1 MNRACFSKKVILH
14 EQKQQTSSIRLIKN
28 NFARMKRNGFFL
40 ISLFGLLLISSQAFS
55 QRDKSAK
62 AEASFKAGEYFVAL
76 DLYRAAYNTIT
87 DKTSKAEI
95 LYKIAECYRL
105 TNEPVKAELWYGKA
119 IARGI
124 TEPLA
129 YFYMAE
135 AKKMNMKYEEA
146 KEDFKKYKELS
157 TDEARANEGIKS
169 CDMAMKW
176 MDNPS
181 GYQVD
186 NMKFFNS
193 KENDFAPAYANSDF
207 GTVYITSSRD
217 GALGT
222 TIHGATGQ
230 NFSDIFVTR
239 MDRKGTWSE
248 PIPLGENINTEFEEG
263 SPCISKDFNTLYFT
277 RCKKGKNQSFGCQI
291 YYAEREGEDW
301 GKDKSVEIAGDSIV
315 IAHPAI
321 SADEL
326 SLYFVSDMVG
336 GFGGKDIWKVTRAN
350 KGDDWSAP
358 ENLGADINTFGEELF
373 PFIHDDGTLYFSSNG
388 HIGLGGLDIFKAKP
402 NANGSWKVENMETP
416 INSNAD
422 DFGIVFQSD
431 VEKGYFSSSRTARGD
446 DDIFTFH
453 LPPLKFNLLGVVKD
467 EKTDQPISEANVKSV
482 SSDGLT
488 VDIKA
493 DKNGAFK
500 MIMKAATD
508 YVLIGSKEGYLNGK
522 ERETTKGLDKSKD
535 FRTVI
540 YLSSIEKPIDLPN
553 IFYDYAKA
561 DLRPESMVA
570 LDGLVETLND
580 NPNITIELGAHT
592 DSRGGDTDNISLSQR
607 RAQSV
612 VNYLISKGI
621 ATDRLTAK
629 GYGESSPKTVDAKLA
644 QQYPFLKDG
653 TVLTEDYINK
663 LPDSD
668 LQEIAHQINRRTE
681 FRVLTTDYTAKK

>member
-1 MNRACFSKKVILH
+1 MKKN
-14 EQKQQTSSIRLIKN
+14 K
-28 NFARMKRNGFFL
+28 FFL
-40 ISLFGLLLISSQAFS
+40 ISLIGLLFITVQGYS
-55 QRDKSAK
+55 QR
-62 AEASFKAGEYFVAL
+62 
-76 DLYRAAYNTIT
+76 
-87 DKTSKAEI
+87 DKTSKAEAAFKAGEYTFAI
-95 LYKIAECYRL
+95 DLYKAAFNSVSDKNNKAEILNRIADCYRL
-105 TNEPVKAELWYGKA
+105 TNEPVKAELFYTKA
-119 IARGI
+119 IGKGI
-124 TEPLA
+124 NDPMAYYYLA
-129 YFYMAE
+129 E
-135 AKKMNMKYEEA
+135 SKKMNMKYEEA
-146 KEDFKKYKELS
+146 KEDYKKYKELS
-157 TDEARANEGIKS
+157 SDNSRAEQGIKS
-169 CDMAMKW
+169 CDLAMKW

-193 KENDFAPAYANSDF
+193 KANDFAPVYASADY
-207 GTVYITSSRD
+207 GTVYFTSSRD
-217 GALGT
+217 GSTGT
-222 TIHGATGQ
+222 AQHGATGQ
-230 NFSDIFVTR
+230 NFSDIYVTR

-248 PIPLGENINTEFEEG
+248 PIPLSENINTEFEEG
-263 SPCISKDFNTLYFT
+263 TPALSKDYNTMYFT
-277 RCKKGKNQSFGCQI
+277 RCKKAKNQSFGCQL
-291 YYAEREGEDW
+291 YYVERDGDTW
-301 GKDKSVEIAGDSIV
+301 GKDKMIEISGDTVV

-321 SADEL
+321 SSDDMT
-326 SLYFVSDMVG
+326 LYFVSDMTG

-350 KGDDWSAP
+350 KGDEWSKP
-358 ENLGADINTFGEELF
+358 ENLGADINTPGDEVF
-373 PFIHDDGTLYFSSNG
+373 PFIHSDGTLYFSSNG
-388 HIGLGGLDIFKAKP
+388 HAGIGGLDIYKAKQ
-402 NANGSWKVENMETP
+402 NTNGSWKVENMETP

-446 DDIFTFH
+446 DDIFTFN

-467 EKTDQPISEANVKSV
+467 EKTDQPIAEASVKSV

-493 DKNGAFK
+493 DKNGAFR
-500 MIMKAATD
+500 MIMKASTD

-535 FRTVI
+535 FRTTI
-540 YLSSIEKPIDLPN
+540 YLASIAKPIELPN
-553 IFYDYAKA
+553 IFYDFAKA

-592 DSRGGDTDNISLSQR
+592 DSRGSDADNISLSQR

-612 VNYLISKGI
+612 VDYLIQKGI

-629 GYGESSPKTVDAKLA
+629 GYGESAPKTVDAKLV

-653 TVLTEDYINK
+653 AILTEDYILK

-668 LQEIAHQINRRTE
+668 LQEIAHQVNRRTE
-681 FRVLTTDYTAKK
+681 FRVLRTDYQAKKK

>member
-1 MNRACFSKKVILH
+1 
-14 EQKQQTSSIRLIKN
+14 
-28 NFARMKRNGFFL
+28 MKRNKYFL
-40 ISLFGLLLISSQAFS
+40 ISILGLLLISAPAFS
-55 QRDKSAK
+55 QRDKSSK
-62 AEASFKAGEYFVAL
+62 ANAAFKAGEYMVAL
-76 DLYRAAYNTIT
+76 DLYRSAYNSIS

-105 TNEPVKAELWYGKA
+105 TNEPVKAELWYTKA
-119 IARGI
+119 IAKGI
-124 TEPLA
+124 TDPIA
-129 YFYMAE
+129 YYYLAE

-157 TDEARANEGIKS
+157 TDEAKANEGIKS
-169 CDMAMKW
+169 CDLAMKW

-181 GYQVD
+181 GYQVE

-193 KENDFAPAYANSDF
+193 KENDFAPAYANSDY
-207 GTVYITSSRD
+207 GTVYFTSSRD
-217 GALGT
+217 GSLGT
-222 TIHGATGQ
+222 AIHGATGQ
-230 NFSDIFVTR
+230 NFSDIFVSR
-239 MDRKGTWSE
+239 VDRKGTWSE
-248 PIPLGENINTEFEEG
+248 PIPIGDNINTEFEEG
-263 SPCISKDFNTLYFT
+263 SPCLSKDFNTLYFT
-277 RCKKGKNQSFGCQI
+277 RCKKAKNQSFGCQI
-291 YYAEREGEDW
+291 FYVEREGETW
-301 GKDKSVEIAGDSIV
+301 GKDKLIEISGDSVV

-321 SADEL
+321 SSDEL
-326 SLYFVSDMVG
+326 TLYFVSDMKG
-336 GFGGKDIWKVTRAN
+336 GFDGKDIWKVTRAN
-350 KGDDWSAP
+350 KGDEWSTP
-358 ENLGADINTFGEELF
+358 ENLGADINTSSDEAF
-373 PFIHDDGTLYFSSNG
+373 PFVHSDGTLYFSSNG
-388 HIGLGGLDIFKAKP
+388 HIGLGGLDIFKAKQ
-402 NANGSWKVENMETP
+402 NANGSWKVENMESP
-416 INSNAD
+416 VNSNSD

-431 VEKGYFSSSRTARGD
+431 VEKGYLSSSRTTRGD
-446 DDIFTFH
+446 DDIFTFN

-467 EKTDQPISEANVKSV
+467 EKTDQPIADANVKSV

-488 VDIKA
+488 VDIKT

-500 MIMKAATD
+500 MVMKLSTD

-540 YLSSIEKPIDLPN
+540 YLSSIEKPIELPN
-553 IFYDYAKA
+553 IFYDFAKA

-592 DSRGGDTDNISLSQR
+592 DSRGSDADNISLSQR

-612 VNYLISKGI
+612 VDYLIQKGI

-629 GYGESSPKTVDAKLA
+629 GYGESKPKSVDSKLA

-653 TVLTEDYINK
+653 VVLTEEYISK

-681 FRVLTTDYTAKK
+681 FMVLRINYVAKK

>member
-1 MNRACFSKKVILH
+1 MKKNILFLLSLLGML
-14 EQKQQTSSIRLIKN
+14 TISID
-28 NFARMKRNGFFL
+28 
-40 ISLFGLLLISSQAFS
+40 AFS
-55 QRDKSAK
+55 QRDRSAK
-62 AEASFKAGEYFVAL
+62 ADAAFKAGEYAVAV
-76 DLYRAAYNTIT
+76 DLYRAAYNTIN
-87 DKTSKAEI
+87 DKNGKAEV

-105 TNEPVKAELWYGKA
+105 TNDPVKAELWYSKA
-119 IARGI
+119 INRGI

-129 YFYMAE
+129 YYYMAE

-146 KEDFKKYKELS
+146 KEDYRKYKELS
-157 TDEARANEGIKS
+157 TDESRANDGIKS

-181 GYQVD
+181 GYQVE

-193 KENDFAPAYANSDF
+193 KENDFAPAYANSDY
-207 GTVYITSSRD
+207 GTVFFTSSRD
-217 GALGT
+217 GSTGT

-230 NFSDIFVTR
+230 NFSDIFIAR

-248 PIPLGENINTEFEEG
+248 PIPLSENINTEFEEG
-263 SPCISKDFNTLYFT
+263 TPSVSKDYNTLYFS

-291 YYAEREGEDW
+291 YYVERDGEAW
-301 GKDKSVEIAGDSIV
+301 GKDKMIEIAGDSIV
-315 IAHPAI
+315 VAHPAI

-326 SLYFVSDMVG
+326 TLYFVSDMTG
-336 GFGGKDIWKVTRAN
+336 GQGGKDIWKITRAN
-350 KGDDWSAP
+350 KGDEWSAP
-358 ENLGADINTFGEELF
+358 ENLGADINTPEEEVF
-373 PFIHDDGTLYFSSNG
+373 PFVHEDGTLYFSSNG
-388 HIGLGGLDIFKAKP
+388 HIGIGGLDIFKAKQNP
-402 NANGSWKVENMETP
+402 NGSWKVENMEAP

-431 VEKGYFSSSRTARGD
+431 VEKGYFSSSRTAKGD
-446 DDIFTFH
+446 DDIFTFN

-467 EKTDQPISEANVKSV
+467 EKTDQPIVDANVKSV

-488 VDIKA
+488 VDIKT

-500 MIMKAATD
+500 MIMKANTD

-540 YLSSIEKPIDLPN
+540 YLSSIEKPIELPN
-553 IFYDYAKA
+553 IFYDFAKA

-580 NPNITIELGAHT
+580 NPNITIELASHT
-592 DSRGGDTDNISLSQR
+592 DSRGSNEDNISLSQR

-612 VNYLISKGI
+612 VDYLIQKGI
-621 ATDRLTAK
+621 AADRLTAK
-629 GYGESSPKTVDAKLA
+629 GYGESEPKSVDTKLV
-644 QQYPFLKDG
+644 QQYPFLKEG
-653 TVLTEDYINK
+653 VVLTEDYINK

-668 LQEIAHQINRRTE
+668 LQEIAHQINRRTD
-681 FRVLTTDYTAKK
+681 FRVLSTNYSAKK